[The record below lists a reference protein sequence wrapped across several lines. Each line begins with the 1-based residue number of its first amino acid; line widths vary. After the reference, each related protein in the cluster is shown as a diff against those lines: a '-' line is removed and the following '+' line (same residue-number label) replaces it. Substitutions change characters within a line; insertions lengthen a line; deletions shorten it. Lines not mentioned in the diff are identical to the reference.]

1 MDLKWKKIFF
11 RIRNSSF
18 HFILKQLS
26 QEAIHLYTG
35 VLLGC
40 DGALCSTVRNSNE
53 VLDLN
58 NAHWTYNSLQAFSN
72 TFGVLFKGSKTLSS
86 SYSMIIWSYEP
97 FVSWGVWFREVF
109 ICLLVLSI
117 VQKRV
122 WKYIFFKV
130 KKPIICK
137 GAVYQ
142 QRNIKK
148 KTLEEKSKYNEANTQ
163 SFKYLL

>member
-1 MDLKWKKIFF
+1 MKSLSWMVLNWKKIVFQ
-11 RIRNSSF
+11 IRNSSF
-18 HFILKQLS
+18 SFLFKAAFTRSHTGICTC
-26 QEAIHLYTG
+26 TG
-35 VLLGC
+35 VLLDC

-72 TFGVLFKGSKTLSS
+72 TFGVLFKGSKTFSS
-86 SYSMIIWSYEP
+86 SYMYSLIIWSYEP
-97 FVSWGVWFREVF
+97 FVSWGFWFREVF

-130 KKPIICK
+130 
-137 GAVYQ
+137 
-142 QRNIKK
+142 
-148 KTLEEKSKYNEANTQ
+148 
-163 SFKYLL
+163 